1 MPEFL
6 SDEWF
11 AAVEELGPPPP
22 APDAGAG
29 VDAGAGAGAGA
40 VNIVVT
46 RDGAADVTVHVAG
59 GTVGRGLVDDAST
72 TVRTTFDV
80 AKAVFLTGDEH
91 AAMSAF
97 LSGQVKVEGDLAPL
111 MAMSRATPSPEQR
124 SYARSVLRLTTR

>member
-1 MPEFL
+1 VHEFL

-22 APDAGAG
+22 PPASGPGPGPDERH
-29 VDAGAGAGAGA
+29 DTGA

-46 RDGAADVTVHVAG
+46 RDGADDVTVHVAG

-72 TVRTTFDV
+72 TVRTTFEV
-80 AKAVFLTGDEH
+80 AKAVFLTGDQH

-97 LSGQVKVEGDLAPL
+97 IAGQVKVQGDLAAL
-111 MAMSRATPSPEQR
+111 MALARTTPSPEQR
-124 SYARSVLRLTTR
+124 SYARSILRLTTP